1 MVTFNPNIFFERKD
15 VRVCF
20 FNVYLYSMKNFEHI
34 IKKNRFE
41 YEFLEILDA
50 GVVLIGSE
58 VKNVR
63 NREFTLQD
71 GYCYF
76 VSGELFIKN
85 FVINKSDAPNREKKL
100 LLKRQQLKKL
110 ERDLIK
116 GLTIVPYRI
125 FQTDKGRIKM
135 SVALARRNK
144 NYEKKQKLKEKDL
157 DREKNFLD

>member
-1 MVTFNPNIFFERKD
+1 
-15 VRVCF
+15 
-20 FNVYLYSMKNFEHI
+20 MKNFEHI
-34 IKKNRFE
+34 IKKNRHE
-41 YEFLEILDA
+41 YEFLEIFDA
-50 GVVLIGSE
+50 GIVLVGSE
-58 VKNVR
+58 VKSIR
-63 NREFTLQD
+63 SREFTLQD

-76 VSGELFIKN
+76 TNGELFIKN
-85 FVINKSDAPNREKKL
+85 FVINKSDIPNREKKL
-100 LLKRQQLKKL
+100 LLKKQELKKL

-157 DREKNFLD
+157 DREKNLLD

>member
-1 MVTFNPNIFFERKD
+1 
-15 VRVCF
+15 
-20 FNVYLYSMKNFEHI
+20 MKNFEHI

-85 FVINKSDAPNREKKL
+85 FVINREL
-100 LLKRQQLKKL
+100 LSWQLL
-110 ERDLIK
+110 SSNVHEE
-116 GLTIVPYRI
+116 V
-125 FQTDKGRIKM
+125 
-135 SVALARRNK
+135 
-144 NYEKKQKLKEKDL
+144 
-157 DREKNFLD
+157 